1 MSLFRGRL
9 HLRPGA
15 SALSTRLFIKQQLFE
30 TRGPLNLSY
39 KLIICLDIL
48 GLSGVRWID
57 EAIIDEEKDLGAEA
71 KWGGI
76 KVRLSCSLRAESITD
91 FPAADPQTDVADP
104 TLRASLVPNSF
115 SGLGSASWNKSDCA
129 LLRRQSCQ
137 LLSGAATFPERR
149 QVSFESPRQRLNQ
162 QERAYV

>member
-1 MSLFRGRL
+1 M
-9 HLRPGA
+9 
-15 SALSTRLFIKQQLFE
+15 K
-30 TRGPLNLSY
+30 TRGPPEPVLQTHV
-39 KLIICLDIL
+39 CLDIL

-57 EAIIDEEKDLGAEA
+57 EAIIDEENDLGAEA

-104 TLRASLVPNSF
+104 TLRASLAPNSF
-115 SGLGSASWNKSDCA
+115 SGPGSASWDKSDCA

-137 LLSGAATFPERR
+137 LISGAATFPERR